1 MRTPDRTPV
10 QEDRMDIGPPRRIIE
25 VEPVTV
31 PLPVELPDPIPEP
44 VPVPADPSP
53 ADPAR

>member
-1 MRTPDRTPV
+1 
-10 QEDRMDIGPPRRIIE
+10 MDIGPPRRIIE